1 MLYFQFSLPLSA
13 MHLKSIQLV
22 NFKNY
27 EDAEMTFSPSIN
39 CFTGNNGSGKTNIL
53 DAVHYLSVCK
63 SYLNAVDKQN
73 IRFDQ
78 PFFVIQGIFDTDS
91 KDVNIHC
98 SVKVGAKK
106 IFKRNKSEYEKLS
119 DHIGQFP
126 CVMISPYDRNL
137 IGDGSEVRRKWMDG
151 IIAQSNKV
159 YLDDL
164 QRYGKVLI
172 QRNALLKNMYEHGL
186 FDRESIEVWDEQL
199 IQVGTRI
206 HESRKAFLAE
216 FIPIFQRQ
224 YNFIGEESEQIDLE
238 YRSQLSDLSFK
249 ELLKINER
257 KDAFTQYTN
266 GGTHKDDLVFT
277 IKGHS
282 VKKFGSQGQQKSYL
296 IALRLAQFDWL
307 KMHLGLLP
315 ILLLDDIFDKLDDNR
330 VGRLLQLV
338 SNHSFGQV
346 LVTDTNRDRLERIFV
361 DVEVPINYFEITE
374 GAVVKPEIPK
384 PQNA

>member
-1 MLYFQFSLPLSA
+1 MY
-13 MHLKSIQLV
+13 LKSLQLV

-27 EDAEMTFSPSIN
+27 EDAEMTLSPSIN

-78 PFFVIQGIFDTDS
+78 PFFVIQGVFEADE
-91 KDVNIHC
+91 KEVNIHC

-106 IFKRNKSEYEKLS
+106 IFKRNKSEYEKLG

-151 IIAQSNKV
+151 IIAQSNKS

-164 QRYGKVLI
+164 QRYGKILI
-172 QRNALLKNMYEHGL
+172 QRNALLKNMHEHGL

-206 HESRKAFLAE
+206 HNSRKTFLAE
-216 FIPIFQRQ
+216 FIPVFQRQ
-224 YNFIGEESEQIDLE
+224 YNYIGEESEQIDLE
-238 YRSQLSDLSFK
+238 YRSQLNEFSFK
-249 ELLKINER
+249 ELLALNQR

-277 IKGHS
+277 IKGHP

-296 IALRLAQFDWL
+296 IALRLAQFEWL
-307 KMHLGLLP
+307 KVHLGFLP

-338 SNHSFGQV
+338 SDHSFGQV
-346 LVTDTNRDRLERIFV
+346 MVTDTNQDRLEKIFV
-361 DVEVPINYFEITE
+361 NIDVPIHYFEVNE
-374 GAVVKPEIPK
+374 GSLKIPVYSK
-384 PQNA
+384 TLKA

>member
-1 MLYFQFSLPLSA
+1 
-13 MHLKSIQLV
+13 MHLKSIQLI

-27 EDAEMTFSPSIN
+27 EEAELSFSPAIN

-63 SYLNAVDKQN
+63 SYLNSVDRQN

-78 PFFVIQGIFDTDS
+78 PFFVIQGIFDANDN
-91 KDVNIHC
+91 KEVNIHC
-98 SVKVGAKK
+98 SVKVGSTK
-106 IFKRNKSEYEKLS
+106 IFKRNKSEYEKLGE
-119 DHIGQFP
+119 HIGQFP

-151 IIAQSNKV
+151 IIAQSNKG

-172 QRNALLKNMYEHGL
+172 QRNALLKNMHEHGL
-186 FDRESIEVWDEQL
+186 FDRESMEVWDEQL
-199 IQVGTRI
+199 IQIGVRI
-206 HESRKAFLAE
+206 HETRKSFLAE
-216 FIPIFQRQ
+216 FIPVFQRQ
-224 YNFIGEESEQIDLE
+224 YNYIGEEAELINLE
-238 YRSQLSDLSFK
+238 YRSQLNDISFK
-249 ELLKINER
+249 ELLQINER
-257 KDAFTQYTN
+257 KDAFSQYTN

-277 IKGHS
+277 IKGHP

-307 KMHLGLLP
+307 KSHLGFLP

-346 LVTDTNRDRLERIFV
+346 LVTDTNRDRLERIFT
-361 DVEVPINYFEITE
+361 DVNVPINYFEIRE
-374 GAVVKPEIPK
+374 GAVVKPEISK
-384 PQNA
+384 TQIHE

>member
-1 MLYFQFSLPLSA
+1 MF
-13 MHLKSIQLV
+13 LKSLQLV

-27 EDAEMTFSPSIN
+27 EDAEIALSPSIN

-63 SYLNAVDKQN
+63 SYLNGVDKQN

-78 PFFVIQGIFDTDS
+78 PFFVIQGVFDDQD
-91 KDVNIHC
+91 KEINIHC

-106 IFKRNKSEYEKLS
+106 IFKRNKSEYEKLG

-151 IIAQSNKV
+151 IIAQSNKN
-159 YLDDL
+159 YLVDL
-164 QRYGKVLI
+164 QRYSKILI

-186 FDRESIEVWDEQL
+186 FDRESIEIWDEQL
-199 IQVGTRI
+199 IQVGSRI
-206 HESRKAFLAE
+206 HEARKIFLLE
-216 FIPIFQRQ
+216 FIPVFQRQ
-224 YNFIGEESEQIDLE
+224 YNFIGEEDENIDLE
-238 YRSQLSDLSFK
+238 YRSQLNELSFK
-249 ELLKINER
+249 VLLEINQR
-257 KDAFTQYTN
+257 KDAFSQYTN

-277 IKGHS
+277 IKGHP
-282 VKKFGSQGQQKSYL
+282 VKKFGSQGQQKSFL

-307 KMHLGLLP
+307 KVHLGFLP

-330 VGRLLQLV
+330 VGRLLELV
-338 SNHSFGQV
+338 SNNSFGQV
-346 LVTDTNRDRLERIFV
+346 LVTDTNKDRLVKIFDNL
-361 DVEVPINYFEITE
+361 DVQINYFDVKAGSLNSTSQEI
-374 GAVVKPEIPK
+374 
-384 PQNA
+384 QNKV